1 MTMISPIPALSA
13 AQPTTQAAPAQP
25 PTSKAPPPSSGDTVQ
40 ISNTAKALLQETMET
55 SVQTANEARGGDIQA
70 MRLLARQAAARPSS
84 K

>member
-1 MTMISPIPALSA
+1 
-13 AQPTTQAAPAQP
+13 
-25 PTSKAPPPSSGDTVQ
+25 VQ